1 MKQAIEQFLLNAVSY
16 HPAALGEIGL
26 GVFAILYAS
35 FAKRISFQGDF
46 PSWNPEEEFLS
57 YKPTR
62 NMRLYGI
69 SLGMIS
75 VLFGLYGVFFVKP

>member
-1 MKQAIEQFLLNAVSY
+1 MKRAIEQFLLNAVSY

-26 GVFAILYAS
+26 GVFIILYACL
-35 FAKRISFQGDF
+35 AKRISFQGDF
-46 PSWNPEEEFLS
+46 PSWNPEDEFPS

-62 NMRLYGI
+62 NIRLYGI

-75 VLFGLYGVFFVKP
+75 VLFGLYGVFFAEP